1 MTEAASPVGY
11 MAGGS
16 GGVVPTGSALS
27 RRFTVNTAND
37 AWGRV
42 TDDGTV
48 YVRTAEGERVV
59 GSWQAGSPDEALAF
73 FERKFAALETEVSLL
88 EQRIATTDLSA
99 AHAQATITRLL
110 AALAD
115 AHAVGDLDGLRGR
128 LEAMTGL
135 VDHRREEH
143 KAARE
148 QARVHALET
157 KERIVAEAEQI
168 AAEAT
173 HWKISGER
181 MRQLL
186 EEWKAAPRG
195 DRATETALWKRLSAA
210 RNAFTKRRR
219 AYFAGLEE
227 EREGAKVRKEKL
239 AAEAEALAS
248 STDWGPTASA
258 FRELMRSWK
267 EAGRADRSSE
277 EELWTRFKTAQDTFF
292 QARAQ
297 VLHAKDAELREHANV
312 KTRLLAEAEKL
323 VPVTDPRAARSTL
336 RGIQERWEH
345 AGSVPR
351 DSHERLESG
360 LRRVEEAVRKAEDT
374 QWRRSNPEAL
384 SRARGTVEQIR
395 SAITQLEGQLSRA
408 QENGDATAQQR
419 AEEAIAARRSWLA
432 EAERT
437 LAELSG

>member
-1 MTEAASPVGY
+1 VSTAS
-11 MAGGS
+11 
-16 GGVVPTGSALS
+16 
-27 RRFTVNTAND
+27 D

-42 TDDGTV
+42 ADDGTV
-48 YVRTAEGERVV
+48 YVRTAEGERAV

-73 FERKFAALETEVSLL
+73 FQRKYASLETEVSLL
-88 EQRIATTDLSA
+88 EQRIATTDLSP

-110 AALAD
+110 AAVAD
-115 AHAVGDLDGLRGR
+115 AHAVGDLDGLRSR
-128 LEAMTGL
+128 LEALTSL
-135 VDHRREEH
+135 VDHRREEN

-148 QARVHALET
+148 QARTVAHEA
-157 KERIVAEAEQI
+157 KERIVAEAERI

-210 RNAFTKRRR
+210 RNAFTKRRK
-219 AYFAGLEE
+219 AYFASLEE

-239 AAEAEALAS
+239 CAEAEALAS
-248 STDWGPTASA
+248 STDWAPTASA

-267 EAGRADRSSE
+267 EAGRADRAAE
-277 EELWTRFKTAQDTFF
+277 EELWSRFKSAQDSFF
-292 QARAQ
+292 QARSQ
-297 VLHAKDAELREHANV
+297 VLHAKDAELREHASV
-312 KTRLLAEAEKL
+312 KARLLAEAEKL
-323 VPVTDPRAARSTL
+323 VPVADPRAARATL
-336 RGIQERWEH
+336 RGIQERWEQ
-345 AGSVPR
+345 AGAVPR
-351 DSHERLESG
+351 DSHERLEGG
-360 LRRVEEAVRKAEDT
+360 LRRVEETVRRAEDS

-395 SAITQLEGQLSRA
+395 SAISQLEGQLAHA
-408 QENGDATAQQR
+408 QASGDARGQQR
-419 AEEAIAARRSWLA
+419 AEEALAARRSWLA